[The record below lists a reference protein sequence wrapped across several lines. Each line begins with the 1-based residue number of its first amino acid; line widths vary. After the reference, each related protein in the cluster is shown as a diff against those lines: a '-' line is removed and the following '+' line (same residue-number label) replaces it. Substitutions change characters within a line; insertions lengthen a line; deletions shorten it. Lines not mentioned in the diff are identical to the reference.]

1 MCDSAAAQVAYLYL
15 KDSARLQELMD
26 WLLEADRVVLW
37 RSELP
42 QQQAQQQ
49 QQQLSSP
56 GVAGQQGRRVRT
68 PRRAG

>member
-1 MCDSAAAQVAYLYL
+1 MCGSAAAQVAYLYL

-26 WLLEADRVVLW
+26 WLLDRVVLW